1 MLSQRDDDAAVNAL
15 LRIAREDGDRRMRGK
30 ALFWLAQ
37 KNDDR
42 VTKLISDLLVK

>member
-1 MLSQRDDDAAVNAL
+1 MLSQRDDDTAVEAL
-15 LRIAREDGDRRMRGK
+15 LRIARQDADRRMRGK
-30 ALFWLAQ
+30 ALFWAAQ